1 MHSILHHGAPS
12 SLTYILELCPSGKR
26 QVKELPIA
34 RAGLKTKSRRVIE
47 GYGMLGYVNEEIRSG
62 DLMLW
67 EGSHNAAV
75 VVVIGLWA
83 LVYFGTQKL
92 IMRRARP
99 LRPSRWDA
107 HIPEWE
113 RAAFVYV
120 LAYPYPLVLFV
131 VVATDAAAAR
141 VIAAFVLLV
150 LSSGLLF
157 LLFPTAIRR
166 TREPRSFLLRIIY
179 RLDSGGNCIPSL
191 HSASALLTT
200 CPSLLPGGA
209 SCVVGNPL
217 HPGHLRRRP
226 LDSPALSLG
235 YPGRVYPRSDGILRG
250 CFALAGC

>member
-12 SLTYILELCPSGKR
+12 SLTYILKLCPSGKR

-200 CPSLLPGGA
+200 CLLYYLEAPHAWLGILCTLAISGA
-209 SCVVGNPL
+209 
-217 HPGHLRRRP
+217 
-226 LDSPALSLG
+226 ALSIRQHYLW
-235 YPGRVYPRSDGILRG
+235 DI
-250 CFALAGC
+250 LAGYILGLTVIFVVALL